1 MPFEE
6 RELKVKFSATQW
18 ALPSLIR
25 GRPQIKVRT
34 SFEVR
39 TSIEVCSTS
48 IEVRLQPHFGLIG
61 HSLVVTPYICS
72 TLFHWSNSQSLSNNN
87 QATKFTEVLTLLD
100 AMLLTV
106 KLREQQGV
114 NIYLFEVVNMYCQ
127 LKEIMDF
134 RKDSLKYKIINL

>member
-1 MPFEE
+1 M
-6 RELKVKFSATQW
+6 
-18 ALPSLIR
+18 
-25 GRPQIKVRT
+25 
-34 SFEVR
+34 
-39 TSIEVCSTS
+39 CSTS

-61 HSLVVTPYICS
+61 HSLVVTSYICS

-87 QATKFTEVLTLLD
+87 QATKFPEVLTLLD

-114 NIYLFEVVNMYCQ
+114 NIYQFEVVNMYCQ